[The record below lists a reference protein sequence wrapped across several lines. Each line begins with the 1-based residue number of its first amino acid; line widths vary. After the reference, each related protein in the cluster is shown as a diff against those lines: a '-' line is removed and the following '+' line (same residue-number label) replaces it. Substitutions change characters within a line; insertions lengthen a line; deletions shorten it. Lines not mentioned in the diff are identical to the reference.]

1 MTAFHPMFSPEWEA
15 ERAEFYGGLW
25 KEDNDY
31 NVVPYDEAWTAKQR
45 AEFDKIWERQKDKE
59 SVRRGGKVQRQN
71 DREKLRLA
79 LAALSKRSRIAAEV
93 LSELLPMM
101 ERRGAA
107 VDGGHGIGEVLSDCS
122 LALIV
127 LDQMLSPYGH
137 PSDIEIV
144 LKKRGPGA
152 IPDTFHRVRR
162 ALAIGAEMEQTVA
175 AGTSL
180 DSVHGYFEENF
191 GISETTTKGYL
202 DSWQAAEACRRRVE
216 RWKSGC

>member
-25 KEDNDY
+25 KEDNEY

-71 DREKLRLA
+71 ESEKLRLA
-79 LAALSKRSRIAAEV
+79 LAALSKRSRLAHEI
-93 LSELLPMM
+93 LSELLPMR

-107 VDGGHGIGEVLSDCS
+107 VDGGHGIAEVLSDCS
-122 LALIV
+122 LALDF
-127 LDQMLSPYGH
+127 LAEMLSPWGDGN
-137 PSDIEIV
+137 DIKIV
-144 LKKRGPGA
+144 LRKRRAGRF
-152 IPDTFHRVRR
+152 PDTFHRVRR

-175 AGTSL
+175 AGTPL
-180 DSVHGYFEENF
+180 DSVHGYFEKNF
-191 GISETTTKGYL
+191 GICEETSKDYL
-202 DSWQAAEACRRRVE
+202 DFWEAAEASRRRVE